1 MGRYSSW
8 EATDDDCKSEEGFP
22 WGVSSQ
28 IQYYSLMTAGDS
40 LYLDIRRK
48 DLDVVQNVK
57 CLGVQVDNSHDWKE
71 QIKVLSSKV

>member
-1 MGRYSSW
+1 MGRYSLW
-8 EATDDDCKSEEGFP
+8 EAIDEDCISEEGFP
-22 WGVSSQ
+22 WEVSSQ

-40 LYLDIRRK
+40 LCLNIRRK

-57 CLGVQVDNSHDWKE
+57 CLGVQVDSSLDWKE